1 MMMCGKKVL
10 WVSVVDDFSKKVL
23 LISMVD
29 LFLKVFGFRLMIF
42 WIGWQS

>member
-1 MMMCGKKVL
+1 VEKKVV

-23 LISMVD
+23 LTSMVD
-29 LFLKVFGFRLMIF
+29 LFLKVFGFPLMIF